1 MTCFVKLLKHTT
13 RSLLFFSC
21 ILLATNG
28 TPFIGVGHLSTYSN
42 FHLHVAVLGTLW
54 WKVATERIWNY
65 LYNKV
70 YGQHREAMRL
80 NLMKHLML
88 LTMWFWSFQ
97 LTRQDIFRWFMH
109 VIDIDTDL
117 SWSAQVSDNLLRL
130 LYCATMTSCGDR
142 SICGLIGLCKDDF
155 QNRWI
160 CRWRELEACPWD
172 CSLWT

>member
-1 MTCFVKLLKHTT
+1 MTCFVKLLKHIT
-13 RSLLFFSC
+13 RSLLFFSY
-21 ILLATNG
+21 ILLATDG

-42 FHLHVAVLGTLW
+42 FHLHVVVLGTLW

-97 LTRQDIFRWFMH
+97 LTRLDIFRWFMH

-117 SWSAQVSDNLLRL
+117 SCSAQVSDSLLRL
-130 LYCATMTSCGDR
+130 LYCAKMTSCGDR
-142 SICGLIGLCKDDF
+142 SICGSGLCKDDF
-155 QNRWI
+155 QNWWI
-160 CRWRELEACPWD
+160 RRWRELEACPWD